1 MLITNQYTFTKCSF
15 QAEKA
20 KTLGGMK
27 IEDKKGL
34 KDPAGTQLSRI
45 QLAHIS

>member
-1 MLITNQYTFTKCSF
+1 MFTKCSL

-27 IEDKKGL
+27 IEDEKVMGDL
-34 KDPAGTQLSRI
+34 AGNFS
-45 QLAHIS
+45 